1 MLTAALRPLTLRSS
15 LSPPMTY
22 IALLVWERIHW
33 VLFPVH
39 GLMHG
44 QSFPFWVFYKS
55 KKNLRAA
62 RGRQGS
68 RAWGYEC

>member
-1 MLTAALRPLTLRSS
+1 
-15 LSPPMTY
+15 MTY

-44 QSFPFWVFYKS
+44 QFFSV
-55 KKNLRAA
+55 LRLHNQ
-62 RGRQGS
+62 RKTYGRPEVDKGVVLGATHADVNIYS
-68 RAWGYEC
+68 MFITYG

>member
-1 MLTAALRPLTLRSS
+1 MLTAPLGLLTLKSS
-15 LSPPMTY
+15 LSAPMTY

-44 QSFPFWVFYKS
+44 QSFPFYDFIIEEE
-55 KKNLRAA
+55 LTGGQR
-62 RGRQGS
+62 
-68 RAWGYEC
+68 